1 MAKITDT
8 IELVDG
14 VSDVLRRIGDRA
26 EDTANRMLGTAGAT
40 RAAANSMETL
50 GSRISGVKSFILGN
64 VLANAAT
71 NVASMVSSG
80 MSGIV
85 SMADEIA
92 GINAR
97 LKLIAGSQENVV
109 YLNGAIMDSANR
121 ARGAYMDMAQT
132 VAGLS
137 VNARDAFPDPRETV
151 GFVEGLQKLFI
162 IGGASAE
169 NQKFAL
175 LQLQQALA
183 SGRLQGD
190 EFRSIT
196 ENAPILQDM
205 IARTM
210 GVSRG
215 ELKQLAAEGAI
226 TADIIKN
233 AVMGNAEEIEERF
246 AQMPRKWSDHLT
258 SMKNAATAAFMPI
271 MAEISSMAN
280 SQAVKDAVAGIG
292 NAFRQIA
299 PIALAAARTVMGAM
313 TAIAGGI
320 NRAYSFVSRH
330 MTAFRTVAILAGVA
344 LGIMASKAI
353 FSAGTMAVAAG
364 ATIAHAVASAMDTAA
379 LLAMEY
385 ATGGLTGA
393 MMALNATL
401 YASPLFWIPAVIVLI
416 VGALYLGVTAFNH
429 FAGASVSATGVV
441 VAVFYG
447 AFAFIRN
454 LFFYFENMAIA
465 AANFFGSVW
474 NNPLAAIQN
483 LFAEIWNGIV
493 GLVESAVNGI
503 IDLVNKIPGM
513 DKVGKWDHVQWGGLE
528 VQAIEGRFMNQIDYT
543 DIGGAAGQG
552 YQVGANI
559 FNFDMPDLGGEKY
572 KPNGAIADALND
584 IGTNTGNGA
593 AEGKRAADALDTSED
608 DLRYLRE
615 IAERESINRYTT
627 ASVTIEMGGVTN
639 KVENGVDLDGVVD
652 RLTEGLYD
660 GMSMAAREVH
670 V

>member
-151 GFVEGLQKLFI
+151 GFVEGLQKLFV

-233 AVMGNAEEIEERF
+233 AVMGNA
-246 AQMPRKWSDHLT
+246 RK
-258 SMKNAATAAFMPI
+258 
-271 MAEISSMAN
+271 
-280 SQAVKDAVAGIG
+280 
-292 NAFRQIA
+292 
-299 PIALAAARTVMGAM
+299 
-313 TAIAGGI
+313 
-320 NRAYSFVSRH
+320 
-330 MTAFRTVAILAGVA
+330 
-344 LGIMASKAI
+344 SKKG
-353 FSAGTMAVAAG
+353 SPKCRENG
-364 ATIAHAVASAMDTAA
+364 ATI
-379 LLAMEY
+379 L
-385 ATGGLTGA
+385 
-393 MMALNATL
+393 
-401 YASPLFWIPAVIVLI
+401 
-416 VGALYLGVTAFNH
+416 
-429 FAGASVSATGVV
+429 
-441 VAVFYG
+441 
-447 AFAFIRN
+447 
-454 LFFYFENMAIA
+454 
-465 AANFFGSVW
+465 
-474 NNPLAAIQN
+474 
-483 LFAEIWNGIV
+483 
-493 GLVESAVNGI
+493 
-503 IDLVNKIPGM
+503 
-513 DKVGKWDHVQWGGLE
+513 
-528 VQAIEGRFMNQIDYT
+528 
-543 DIGGAAGQG
+543 
-552 YQVGANI
+552 
-559 FNFDMPDLGGEKY
+559 
-572 KPNGAIADALND
+572 
-584 IGTNTGNGA
+584 
-593 AEGKRAADALDTSED
+593 RA
-608 DLRYLRE
+608 
-615 IAERESINRYTT
+615 
-627 ASVTIEMGGVTN
+627 
-639 KVENGVDLDGVVD
+639 
-652 RLTEGLYD
+652 
-660 GMSMAAREVH
+660 
-670 V
+670 

>member
-1 MAKITDT
+1 MAKISDT

-26 EDTANRMLGTAGAT
+26 EATASRMLGTAGAT
-40 RAAANSMETL
+40 RTAANGMEAL
-50 GSRISGVKSFILGN
+50 GSRIGGVKSFVLGN
-64 VLANAAT
+64 LLANAASR
-71 NVASMVSSG
+71 VAGMASDGITGMVA
-80 MSGIV
+80 
-85 SMADEIA
+85 MADEIA
-92 GINAR
+92 GTNAR

-109 YLNGAIMDSANR
+109 FLNRSIMESANR
-121 ARGAYMDMAQT
+121 ARGSYMEMAQT

-151 GFVEGLQKLFI
+151 GFVEGLQKLFV

-215 ELKQLAAEGAI
+215 QLKQLAAEGAI
-226 TADIIKN
+226 TADVIKN
-233 AVMGNAEEIEERF
+233 AVLGNSKEIEERF

-292 NAFRQIA
+292 NAFRQVA
-299 PIALAAARTVMGAM
+299 PIALAVARTVMGAM

-320 NRAYSFVSRH
+320 SKAYGFINRH
-330 MTAFRTVAILAGVA
+330 MTGFKVLSIGIGVA
-344 LGIMASKAI
+344 LGLMASQAI
-353 FSAGTMAVAAG
+353 FNAGTMAVSAG
-364 ATIAHAVASAMDTAA
+364 ATVAHAVASAMDTAA
-379 LLAMEY
+379 LIAMEF
-385 ATGGLTGA
+385 ATGGVTGA

-401 YASPLFWIPAVIVLI
+401 FASPLFWIPAVIVLI

-429 FAGASVSATGVV
+429 FAGTSVSATGIV
-441 VAVFYG
+441 VAAFYG
-447 AFAFIRN
+447 AFALIRN
-454 LFFYFENMAIA
+454 IFVFFVNQVIA
-465 AANFFGSVW
+465 VVNFFGSVW
-474 NNPLAAIQN
+474 NNPLVAVQN
-483 LFAEIWNGIV
+483 LFAEIWNSIV
-493 GLVESAVNGI
+493 GLVASAVNGI

-513 DKVGKWDHVQWGGLE
+513 DKVGKFDHVSWEGVAVQDIKGRLINPLE
-528 VQAIEGRFMNQIDYT
+528 FS
-543 DIGGAAGQG
+543 DIGEMAGKG
-552 YQVGANI
+552 YGVGANL
-559 FNFDMPDLGGEKY
+559 FNFEMPEMGGEKY
-572 KPNGAIADALND
+572 TPNGAVSDALD
-584 IGTNTGNGA
+584 AIGTNTGNGA

-615 IAERESINRYTT
+615 IAEREAINRYTT
-627 ASVTIEMGGVTN
+627 ASVTIDMGGVTN
-639 KVENGVDLDGVVD
+639 QVNNAMDLDGVID
-652 RLTEGLYD
+652 RLTEGLYN

>member
-151 GFVEGLQKLFI
+151 GFVEGLQKLFV

-271 MAEISSMAN
+271 MA
-280 SQAVKDAVAGIG
+280 D
-292 NAFRQIA
+292 
-299 PIALAAARTVMGAM
+299 
-313 TAIAGGI
+313 AGGI
-320 NRAYSFVSRH
+320 NKAYGFISRH
-330 MTAFRTVAILAGVA
+330 MTAFKTASIVVGTA
-344 LGIMASKAI
+344 LGLMASQAI
-353 FSAGTMAVAAG
+353 FSAGTMVVAAG
-364 ATIAHAVASAMDTAA
+364 ATAAHAVASAMDTAA
-379 LLAMEY
+379 LIAMEF
-385 ATGGLTGA
+385 ATGGVTGA
-393 MMALNATL
+393 MMALNGTL
-401 YASPLFWIPAVIVLI
+401 FASPLFWIPAVIVLI

-429 FAGASVSATGVV
+429 FAGTSVSATGIV
-441 VAVFYG
+441 VAAFYG
-447 AFAFIRN
+447 AFALIRN
-454 LFFYFENMAIA
+454 IFVFFANQVIA
-465 AANFFGSVW
+465 VVNFFGSVW
-474 NNPLAAIQN
+474 NNPLVAVQN
-483 LFAEIWNGIV
+483 LFAEIWNSIV
-493 GLVESAVNGI
+493 GLVASAVNGI

-513 DKVGKWDHVQWGGLE
+513 DKVGKFDHVSWEGVAVQEIQGRLINPLE
-528 VQAIEGRFMNQIDYT
+528 FS
-543 DIGGAAGQG
+543 DIGEMAGKG
-552 YQVGANI
+552 YGVGANL
-559 FNFDMPDLGGEKY
+559 FNFEMPEMGGEKY
-572 KPNGAIADALND
+572 TPNGAVSDALD
-584 IGTNTGNGA
+584 AIGTNTGNGA
-593 AEGKRAADALDTSED
+593 AEGKRAADALDASED

-615 IAERESINRYTT
+615 IAEREAINRYTT
-627 ASVTIEMGGVTN
+627 ASVTIDMGGVTN
-639 KVENGVDLDGVVD
+639 QINNGMDLDGVID
-652 RLTEGLYD
+652 RLTEGMYN

>member
-92 GINAR
+92 GTNAR

-151 GFVEGLQKLFI
+151 GFVEGLQKLFV

-258 SMKNAATAAFMPI
+258 NMKNAATAAFMPI

-280 SQAVKDAVAGIG
+280 AQTVKDAVAGMG
-292 NAFRQIA
+292 NAFRQVA

-364 ATIAHAVASAMDTAA
+364 ATIAHAVA
-379 LLAMEY
+379 
-385 ATGGLTGA
+385 
-393 MMALNATL
+393 LNATL

-454 LFFYFENMAIA
+454 LFVYFANMAIA
-465 AANFFGSVW
+465 VANFFGSVW

-513 DKVGKWDHVQWGGLE
+513 DKVRKWDHVQWGGLE
-528 VQAIEGRFMNQIDYT
+528 VQEIGGRFMNQIDYT
-543 DIGGAAGQG
+543 DIGAAAGQG
-552 YQVGANI
+552 YQVGANL
-559 FNFDMPDLGGEKY
+559 FNFEIPDLGGGQY
-572 KPNGAIADALND
+572 KPNGAIADALD
-584 IGTNTGNGA
+584 EIGTNTGNGA

-615 IAERESINRYTT
+615 IAEREAINRYTT

-639 KVENGVDLDGVVD
+639 KVENGMDLDGVVD

>member
-1 MAKITDT
+1 MAKISDT

-26 EDTANRMLGTAGAT
+26 EATASRMLGTAGAT
-40 RAAANSMETL
+40 RTAANSMEAL
-50 GSRISGVKSFILGN
+50 GNRISGVKSFVLGGL
-64 VLANAAT
+64 LANAASS
-71 NVASMVSSG
+71 VAGIARDGLAG
-80 MSGIV
+80 MV

-92 GINAR
+92 GTNAR

-109 YLNGAIMDSANR
+109 FLNRSIMESANR
-121 ARGAYMDMAQT
+121 ARGSYMEMAQT

-137 VNARDAFPDPRETV
+137 VNARDAFPDPRETM
-151 GFVEGLQKLFI
+151 GFVEGLQKLFV

-215 ELKQLAAEGAI
+215 QLKQLAAEGAI
-226 TADIIKN
+226 TADVIKN
-233 AVMGNAEEIEERF
+233 AVLGNSAEIEARF
-246 AQMPRKWSDHLT
+246 AQMPKKWSDHLT
-258 SMKNAATAAFMPI
+258 SMKNAAISAFMPV
-271 MAEISSMAN
+271 MSEISSMAN

-292 NAFRQIA
+292 NAFRQVA
-299 PIALAAARTVMGAM
+299 PIALALARTVMGAM
-313 TAIAGGI
+313 TAITGGI
-320 NRAYSFVSRH
+320 NKAYGFITRH
-330 MTAFRTVAILAGVA
+330 MTGFKVLAIGIGVA
-344 LGIMASKAI
+344 LGLMAAQAI
-353 FSAGTMAVAAG
+353 FSAGTMAVSAG
-364 ATIAHAVASAMDTAA
+364 ATVAHAVA
-379 LLAMEY
+379 
-385 ATGGLTGA
+385 GA

-401 YASPLFWIPAVIVLI
+401 FASPLFWIPAVIVLI

-429 FAGASVSATGVV
+429 FAGASVSATGIV

-447 AFAFIRN
+447 AFAVVRNILVYFIN
-454 LFFYFENMAIA
+454 TAIA
-465 AANFFGSVW
+465 VANFFGSLW
-474 NNPLAAIQN
+474 TNPLVAIQN

-513 DKVGKWDHVQWGGLE
+513 DKVGKWDHVQWGGVE
-528 VQAIEGRFMNQIDYT
+528 VQQIGGRFMNQIEYS
-543 DIGGAAGQG
+543 DIGAMAGKG
-552 YQVGANI
+552 YENGANL
-559 FNFDMPDLGGEKY
+559 FNFEMPDFGGEKY
-572 KPNGAIADALND
+572 KPNGAIADALNE

-615 IAERESINRYTT
+615 IAEREAINRYTT
-627 ASVTIEMGGVTN
+627 ASVTIDMGGVTN
-639 KVENGVDLDGVVD
+639 QVNNGMDIDGVID
-652 RLTEGLYD
+652 RLTEGLYN

>member
-1 MAKITDT
+1 
-8 IELVDG
+8 
-14 VSDVLRRIGDRA
+14 
-26 EDTANRMLGTAGAT
+26 MLGTAGAT
-40 RAAANSMETL
+40 RTAANSMEAL
-50 GSRISGVKSFILGN
+50 GNRISGVKSFVLGGL
-64 VLANAAT
+64 LANAASS
-71 NVASMVSSG
+71 VAGIARDGLAG
-80 MSGIV
+80 MV

-92 GINAR
+92 GTNAR

-109 YLNGAIMDSANR
+109 FLNRSIMESANR
-121 ARGAYMDMAQT
+121 ARGSYMEMAQT

-137 VNARDAFPDPRETV
+137 VNARDAFPDPRETM
-151 GFVEGLQKLFI
+151 GFVEGLQKLFV

-215 ELKQLAAEGAI
+215 QLKQLAAEGAI
-226 TADIIKN
+226 TADVIKN
-233 AVMGNAEEIEERF
+233 AVLGNSAEIEARF
-246 AQMPRKWSDHLT
+246 AQMPKKWSDHLT
-258 SMKNAATAAFMPI
+258 SMKNAAISAFMPV
-271 MAEISSMAN
+271 MSEISSMAN

-292 NAFRQIA
+292 NAFRQVA
-299 PIALAAARTVMGAM
+299 PIAVALARTVMGAM
-313 TAIAGGI
+313 TAITGGI
-320 NRAYSFVSRH
+320 NKAYGFITRH
-330 MTAFRTVAILAGVA
+330 MTGFKVLAIGIGVA
-344 LGIMASKAI
+344 LGLMAAQAI
-353 FSAGTMAVAAG
+353 FSAGTMAVSAG
-364 ATIAHAVASAMDTAA
+364 ATVAHAVASAMDTAA
-379 LLAMEY
+379 LLAMEF
-385 ATGGLTGA
+385 ATGGVTGA
-393 MMALNATL
+393 MMALNAAL
-401 YASPLFWIPAVIVLI
+401 FASPLFWIPAVIVLI

-429 FAGASVSATGVV
+429 FAASVSATGIV

-447 AFAFIRN
+447 AFAVVRNILVYFIN
-454 LFFYFENMAIA
+454 TAIA
-465 AANFFGSVW
+465 VANFFGSLW
-474 NNPLAAIQN
+474 TNPLVAIQN

-513 DKVGKWDHVQWGGLE
+513 DKVGKWDHVQWGGVE
-528 VQAIEGRFMNQIDYT
+528 VQQIGGRFMNQIEYS
-543 DIGGAAGQG
+543 DIGAMAGKG
-552 YQVGANI
+552 YENGANL
-559 FNFDMPDLGGEKY
+559 FNFEMPDFGGEKY
-572 KPNGAIADALND
+572 KPNGAIADALNE

-615 IAERESINRYTT
+615 IAEREAINRYTT
-627 ASVTIEMGGVTN
+627 ASVTIDMGGVTN
-639 KVENGVDLDGVVD
+639 QVNNGMDIDGVID
-652 RLTEGLYD
+652 RLTEGLYN

>member
-26 EDTANRMLGTAGAT
+26 EGTANRMLGTAGAT

-71 NVASMVSSG
+71 TVASMVSSG

-92 GINAR
+92 GTNAR

-109 YLNGAIMDSANR
+109 FLNRSIMESANR
-121 ARGAYMDMAQT
+121 ARGSYMEMAQT

-151 GFVEGLQKLFI
+151 GFVEGLQKLFA

-169 NQKFAL
+169 NQKFAR

-215 ELKQLAAEGAI
+215 QLKQLAAEGAI
-226 TADIIKN
+226 TADVIKN
-233 AVMGNAEEIEERF
+233 AVLGNSAEIEARF
-246 AQMPRKWSDHLT
+246 AQMPKKWSDHLT
-258 SMKNAATAAFMPI
+258 SMKNAAISAFMPV
-271 MAEISSMAN
+271 MSEISSMAN

-292 NAFRQIA
+292 NAFRQVA
-299 PIALAAARTVMGAM
+299 PIALALARTVMGAM
-313 TAIAGGI
+313 TAITGGI
-320 NRAYSFVSRH
+320 NKAYGFITRH
-330 MTAFRTVAILAGVA
+330 MTGFKVLAIGIGVA
-344 LGIMASKAI
+344 LGLMAAQAI
-353 FSAGTMAVAAG
+353 FSAGTMAV
-364 ATIAHAVASAMDTAA
+364 SA
-379 LLAMEY
+379 
-385 ATGGLTGA
+385 GA
-393 MMALNATL
+393 MMALNATMF
-401 YASPLFWIPAVIVLI
+401 ASPLFWIPAVIVLI

-429 FAGASVSATGVV
+429 FAGASVSATGIV

-447 AFAFIRN
+447 AFAVVRNILVYFIN
-454 LFFYFENMAIA
+454 TAIA
-465 AANFFGSVW
+465 VANFFGSLW
-474 NNPLAAIQN
+474 TNPLVAIQN

-513 DKVGKWDHVQWGGLE
+513 DKVGKWDHVQWGGVE
-528 VQAIEGRFMNQIDYT
+528 VQQIGGRFMNQIEYS
-543 DIGGAAGQG
+543 DIGAMAGKG
-552 YQVGANI
+552 YENGANL
-559 FNFDMPDLGGEKY
+559 FNFEMPDFGGEKY
-572 KPNGAIADALND
+572 KPNGAIADALNE

-615 IAERESINRYTT
+615 IAEREAINRYTT
-627 ASVTIEMGGVTN
+627 ASVTIDMGGVTN
-639 KVENGVDLDGVVD
+639 QVNNGMDIDGVID
-652 RLTEGLYD
+652 RLTEGLYN

>member
-1 MAKITDT
+1 MAKISDT

-26 EDTANRMLGTAGAT
+26 DDTASRMLGTAGAT
-40 RAAANSMETL
+40 RTAANSMEAL
-50 GSRISGVKSFILGN
+50 GNRINGVKSFVLGN
-64 VLANAAT
+64 LLANAASS
-71 NVASMVSSG
+71 VAGIARDGIAG
-80 MSGIV
+80 MV

-92 GINAR
+92 GTNAR

-109 YLNGAIMDSANR
+109 FLNRAIMESANR
-121 ARGAYMDMAQT
+121 ARGSYMEMSQT

-151 GFVEGLQKLFI
+151 GFVEGLQKPFV

-215 ELKQLAAEGAI
+215 QLKQLAAEGAI
-226 TADIIKN
+226 TADVIKN
-233 AVMGNAEEIEERF
+233 AVLGNSAEIEERF

-258 SMKNAATAAFMPI
+258 SMKNAATGAFMPI

-299 PIALAAARTVMGAM
+299 PIALAVARTVMGAM
-313 TAIAGGI
+313 TAITGVI
-320 NRAYSFVSRH
+320 NRAYGFINRH
-330 MTAFRTVAILAGVA
+330 MTGFKVLAIGIGVA
-344 LGIMASKAI
+344 LGIMAAQAI
-353 FSAGTMAVAAG
+353 FSAGTMAVSAG
-364 ATIAHAVASAMDTAA
+364 ATVAHAVASAMDTAA
-379 LLAMEY
+379 LIAMEF
-385 ATGGLTGA
+385 ATGGVTGA

-401 YASPLFWIPAVIVLI
+401 FASPLFWIPAVIVLI

-429 FAGASVSATGVV
+429 FAGASVSATGIV

-447 AFAFIRN
+447 AFAVIRN
-454 LFFYFENMAIA
+454 ILVYFINTAIA
-465 AANFFGSVW
+465 IANFFGSLW
-474 NNPLAAIQN
+474 TNPLVAIQN

-513 DKVGKWDHVQWGGLE
+513 DKVGKWDHVQWGGME
-528 VQAIEGRFMNQIDYT
+528 VQQIGGRFMNQIEYS
-543 DIGGAAGQG
+543 DIGAMAGKG
-552 YQVGANI
+552 YETGANI
-559 FNFDMPDLGGEKY
+559 FNFEMPDLGGGQY
-572 KPNGAIADALND
+572 KPNGAIADALED

-615 IAERESINRYTT
+615 IAEREAINRYTT
-627 ASVTIEMGGVTN
+627 ASVTIYMGGVTN
-639 KVENGVDLDGVVD
+639 QVNNGMDLDGVID
-652 RLTEGLYD
+652 RLTEGLYN

>member
-14 VSDVLRRIGDRA
+14 VSDVLRRIGERA
-26 EDTANRMLGTAGAT
+26 EDTASRMMGTAGAT
-40 RAAANSMETL
+40 RAAANSMEAL
-50 GSRISGVKSFILGN
+50 GNRMSGVKSFVLGN
-64 VLANAAT
+64 ILANAAA
-71 NVASMVSSG
+71 NVAGMVSSG
-80 MSGIV
+80 LSGIV

-92 GINAR
+92 GTNAR

-151 GFVEGLQKLFI
+151 GFVEGLQKLFV

-280 SQAVKDAVAGIG
+280 AQTVKDAVAGMG
-292 NAFRQIA
+292 NAFRQVA
-299 PIALAAARTVMGAM
+299 PIALAVARTFMGAM

-320 NRAYSFVSRH
+320 NKAYGFISRH
-330 MTAFRTVAILAGVA
+330 MTAFKMASIVVGTA
-344 LGIMASKAI
+344 LGLMASQAI
-353 FSAGTMAVAAG
+353 FSAGTMVVAAG
-364 ATIAHAVASAMDTAA
+364 ATAAHAVASAMDTAA
-379 LLAMEY
+379 LIAMEF
-385 ATGGLTGA
+385 ATGGVTGA

-401 YASPLFWIPAVIVLI
+401 FASPLFWIPAVIVLI

-429 FAGASVSATGVV
+429 FAGTSVSATGIV
-441 VAVFYG
+441 VAAFYG
-447 AFAFIRN
+447 AFALIRN
-454 LFFYFENMAIA
+454 IFVFFANQVIA
-465 AANFFGSVW
+465 VVNFFGSVW
-474 NNPLAAIQN
+474 NNPLVAVQN
-483 LFAEIWNGIV
+483 LFAEIWNSIV
-493 GLVESAVNGI
+493 GLVASAVNGI

-513 DKVGKWDHVQWGGLE
+513 DKVGKFDHVSWEGVAVQEIQGRLINPLE
-528 VQAIEGRFMNQIDYT
+528 FS
-543 DIGGAAGQG
+543 DIGEMAGKG
-552 YQVGANI
+552 YGVGDNL
-559 FNFDMPDLGGEKY
+559 FNFDMPEMGGEKY
-572 KPNGAIADALND
+572 TPNGAVSDALD
-584 IGTNTGNGA
+584 AIGTNTGNGA

-615 IAERESINRYTT
+615 IAEREAINRYTT
-627 ASVTIEMGGVTN
+627 ASVTIDMGGVTN
-639 KVENGVDLDGVVD
+639 QVNNGMDLDGVID
-652 RLTEGLYD
+652 RLTEGLYN